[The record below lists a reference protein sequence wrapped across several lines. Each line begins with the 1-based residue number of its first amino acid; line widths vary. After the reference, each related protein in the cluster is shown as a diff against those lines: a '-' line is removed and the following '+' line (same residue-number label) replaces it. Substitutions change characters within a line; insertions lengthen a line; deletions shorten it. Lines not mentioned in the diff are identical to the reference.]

1 MVDENYRP
9 LPVILVGE
17 KNDLEKMRAVKS
29 GYGVELA
36 EDQEIFI
43 QYIEYSF
50 KTGENV
56 ELNFRKL
63 TKEMLRR
70 KGLI

>member
-1 MVDENYRP
+1 
-9 LPVILVGE
+9 
-17 KNDLEKMRAVKS
+17 MRAVKS